1 MIGAKPL
8 RIRLNKADG
17 FIRVYDGTR
26 YLVLF
31 GGEAFDFIYN
41 RIRYIKGVRKDIT
54 YVFSH
59 NFAKIIVDSLP
70 LENSL
75 TFHNAIIQIK
85 SVWNKSQSRYHYN
98 IVVESNNK
106 L

>member
-8 RIRLNKADG
+8 RIRLHKADG

-41 RIRYIKGVRKDIT
+41 RIRYIKGIKNGVAYAI
-54 YVFSH
+54 SH
-59 NFAKIIVDSLP
+59 NHAKVKADSYVSLP
-70 LENSL
+70 LEKTM
-75 TFHNAIIQIK
+75 TFYNVITEFGIKIKIITSTI
-85 SVWNKSQSRYHYN
+85 
-98 IVVESNNK
+98 
-106 L
+106 